1 MENTNEEAVDCGKS
15 RAPSLMNRVKWQL
28 ARSQEEALRAER
40 LIRLDY
46 LLSQQPEVAEILD
59 LLERVNV

>member
-1 MENTNEEAVDCGKS
+1 
-15 RAPSLMNRVKWQL
+15 MNRVKWQL